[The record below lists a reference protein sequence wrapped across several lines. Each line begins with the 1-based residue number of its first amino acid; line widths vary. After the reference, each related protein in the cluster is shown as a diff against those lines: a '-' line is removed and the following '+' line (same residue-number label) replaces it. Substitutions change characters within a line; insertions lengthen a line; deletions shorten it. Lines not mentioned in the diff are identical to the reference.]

1 MLTNHT
7 GFQHW
12 FLNAAGGGDNPAMVQ
27 GATTTFNLN
36 TVPLFQDRMA
46 NYIPAC
52 EVTITG
58 ILTQSG
64 GTGVRQPFD
73 ALARVL
79 VDSLEV
85 KNAWY
90 GAPVSPQHVKGA
102 YIPLIEQILCG
113 YRAPSRKRG
122 FFPAANG
129 AYSFSYTFL
138 VPLSIGLGQ
147 KPHHSSQL
155 AAFYKEAQLNVN
167 VAAASVLTA
176 LSPGAS
182 LSSLAA
188 RCSAILVPEPE
199 LRLGPIVEFIDYQA
213 AASTGQ
219 TGIPIQSFGN
229 TTQTT
234 KTEKGAGL
242 VSFHLLTS
250 NFGLPG
256 AFLPE
261 NVTRLN
267 VPWRGQNDTAHI
279 VPYLTQQL
287 LAMGNQR
294 VIGSVT
300 DQASANALSD
310 MGSFPY
316 VPGTDH
322 SNSTNELTG
331 LLGLPVV
338 APADQLETSKV
349 QVVNGDEQI
358 NLTLSSGPS
367 GTHHMLACHLRS
379 WQQAAYVDAATYLSS
394 LKLPDKVLKSG
405 SGDLVFVPKTLKK
418 NQSIAKRKLRFL
430 PVVLKRQT
438 PSTTD
443 RVSLPSA

>member
-12 FLNAAGGGDNPAMVQ
+12 FLNAAGGGDNPTVIQ

-58 ILTQSG
+58 VFNQSG
-64 GTGVRQPFD
+64 GTGVRQPYD
-73 ALARVL
+73 ALARII

-85 KNAWY
+85 KNTWY

-102 YIPLIEQILCG
+102 YIPILEQLLCG
-113 YRAPSRKRG
+113 YRTPMRKRG

-129 AYSFSYTFL
+129 AYNFSYTFL
-138 VPLSIGLGQ
+138 VPLSIGLGT
-147 KPHHSSQL
+147 KPHHTSQL
-155 AAFYKEAQLNVN
+155 AAFYKEAQLNIN
-167 VAAASVLTA
+167 AAQASVLTA
-176 LSPGAS
+176 LSPGAT
-182 LSSLAA
+182 LTGLAA

-213 AASTGQ
+213 AASAGQ
-219 TGIPIQSFGN
+219 TGVPVQSFGN

-242 VSFHLLTS
+242 FFFGLLTQ

-267 VPWRGQNDTAHI
+267 VPFRGQNDTAHI
-279 VPYLTQQL
+279 APYVTQQIL
-287 LAMGNQR
+287 SMGGQR
-294 VIGSVT
+294 VIGSVA
-300 DQASANALSD
+300 DQASALALAD

-316 VPGTDH
+316 APGTDH
-322 SNSTNELTG
+322 SNSQNELTG
-331 LLGLPVV
+331 LLYLPVV
-338 APADQLETSKV
+338 TPADQLESTKV

-367 GTHHMLACHLRS
+367 GTHHMLAGHYRS
-379 WQQAAYVDAATYLSS
+379 WQEAAYVDAATYLSS
-394 LKLPDKVLKSG
+394 LKLPEKILRGG
-405 SGDLVFVPKTLKK
+405 SGDLVFVPKTTKK
-418 NQSIAKRKLRFL
+418 NASISKKKLRFL
-430 PVVLKRQT
+430 PLVLKRQVAD
-438 PSTTD
+438 PKA
-443 RVSLPSA
+443 RVNLPQT